1 MKKSTP
7 TQYLVNRILRNYS
20 LCDFCI
26 GRLISKELKLK
37 QSSNLG
43 KKFNSR
49 TKKSELKKC
58 FICKNIFEKL
68 DEHVAHMIDNSSSYQ
83 FSTFLIG
90 SILKPSISDNE
101 DIIRS
106 KFKLKGTIN
115 IKNQIN
121 HEIGKK
127 FARKTKSRLD
137 ITNPE
142 ITLKINFKDNSCK
155 IYSRSLFMYGRY
167 TKRKRN
173 LPQKQT
179 SCKNCQG
186 KGCFSCDFHGLENF
200 NSVEGQIAKFVIKK
214 FNSKKVKINWIG
226 GEDKAS
232 LISGNGRP
240 FFVKISEPRIR
251 KLRIK
256 KQNDLDGIKLHDLR
270 QIKNQPIDSVPF
282 RSKVSI
288 LVKSELPLQDN
299 LLKKL
304 LVIKSNP
311 LLIYNQGERTVKKSI
326 YDLKYKKPN
335 SNTLKISMSIDGGIP
350 IKSFIENSNVQ
361 PNLTELLQN
370 RCTCVQFDFKQI
382 DIMNSSFKN

>member
-37 QSSNLG
+37 PSSNLG

-121 HEIGKK
+121 
-127 FARKTKSRLD
+127 
-137 ITNPE
+137 
-142 ITLKINFKDNSCK
+142 
-155 IYSRSLFMYGRY
+155 
-167 TKRKRN
+167 
-173 LPQKQT
+173 
-179 SCKNCQG
+179 
-186 KGCFSCDFHGLENF
+186 
-200 NSVEGQIAKFVIKK
+200 
-214 FNSKKVKINWIG
+214 
-226 GEDKAS
+226 
-232 LISGNGRP
+232 
-240 FFVKISEPRIR
+240 
-251 KLRIK
+251 
-256 KQNDLDGIKLHDLR
+256 
-270 QIKNQPIDSVPF
+270 
-282 RSKVSI
+282 
-288 LVKSELPLQDN
+288 
-299 LLKKL
+299 
-304 LVIKSNP
+304 
-311 LLIYNQGERTVKKSI
+311 
-326 YDLKYKKPN
+326 
-335 SNTLKISMSIDGGIP
+335 
-350 IKSFIENSNVQ
+350 
-361 PNLTELLQN
+361 
-370 RCTCVQFDFKQI
+370 
-382 DIMNSSFKN
+382 